1 MNAPK
6 IACLLSASVML
17 ATTFPAFAQQSGQ
30 RGARDRQPQRVLA
43 QQRHYH
49 PVARDAVRRHAYVDR
64 QVFVHRHAGPYA
76 YYGPPAYYWPPY
88 VVRERPMYYYYGE
101 PAYYVS
107 PPYYVGPGP
116 ALAAVVP
123 PPPPP
128 PAAKR
133 APAPERVPAAK
144 RFTLSADALFDLDQ
158 WVLKPEGRRQLD
170 KLAADLKDMEY
181 DIVEV
186 TMVKVTGHTDRLGSD
201 SHNMRLSMRR
211 AETVKAHLVNLGL
224 PAAKIVAT
232 GKGETNP
239 VTRPGECR
247 GDKPTRELIACL
259 QPDRR
264 VEVEVSVAK

>member
-1 MNAPK
+1 MDAPK
-6 IACLLSASVML
+6 IASLLSAGVML
-17 ATTFPAFAQQSGQ
+17 VSTFPALAQQSGQ
-30 RGARDRQPQRVLA
+30 RWVRDRQPQA
-43 QQRHYH
+43 QQRHHH
-49 PVARDAVRRHAYVDR
+49 PLTRDAVRRHAYVDR
-64 QVFVHRHAGPYA
+64 HVFVHRHAGPYA

-88 VVRERPMYYYYGE
+88 LVRERPFYYYAE

-133 APAPERVPAAK
+133 APERVPAAK
-144 RFTLSADALFDLDQ
+144 RFTLAADALFDFDQ

-170 KLAADLKDMEY
+170 KLAANLRDMEY

-186 TMVKVTGHTDRLGSD
+186 NMVTVTGHTDRLGSN

-211 AETVKAHLVNLGL
+211 AETVRAHLVNLGM
-224 PAAKIVAT
+224 PAAKIIAT

-264 VEVEVSVAK
+264 VEVEISVAK